1 MYPCRV
7 LHRHLHICH
16 RTPRLD
22 LRCSGPEYS
31 MRKTAAIVAITIIVP
46 IITGLIMSKRST
58 YTTITPLPEGVT
70 RATVLET
77 LHTHTEMIDLNP
89 LVQERHPIKPPAKAS
104 PEEYHCQWYEITDTV
119 QYLPGGVLSGSVSF
133 NACFHDLADG
143 IQTHIY
149 APMGLEIRGR
159 WTVGGS
165 LPGEPQVPVEIG
177 KGIPITGLYLREDS
191 NVKCNILMAPIV
203 KRNMKH
209 SHAALVQRIIARAQV
224 QDAQQ
229 PDEPR
234 SEPTP
239 IEDHFSS
246 KQESAQLPLSSP
258 QLAYNSLHHSP
269 LSSPGYPPPP
279 PPIQNLY
286 SAPLNVR
293 GQNPNHAAY
302 PQQYDP
308 RFSTQSYG
316 APVYQHLDPVY
327 AATNPHWQPQI
338 PVQTQTQA
346 QYLRYQQ
353 QQTGYVTG
361 PQELASM
368 EPVVKKDSKSG
379 VDPAGPPAHPG
390 NEPAEM
396 E

>member
-1 MYPCRV
+1 
-7 LHRHLHICH
+7 
-16 RTPRLD
+16 
-22 LRCSGPEYS
+22 
-31 MRKTAAIVAITIIVP
+31 
-46 IITGLIMSKRST
+46 MSKRSV

-165 LPGEPQVPVEIG
+165 LPGEPQGPVEIG
-177 KGIPITGLYLREDS
+177 KGIPLTGLYLRED
-191 NVKCNILMAPIV
+191 NIVKCNILMAGIV
-203 KRNMKH
+203 KKNLKH
-209 SHAALVQRIIARAQV
+209 SHAALVARILARAQL
-224 QDAQQ
+224 QDATQ
-229 PDEPR
+229 PNEQRNESP
-234 SEPTP
+234 PTS
-239 IEDHFSS
+239 DHSLS
-246 KQESAQLPLSSP
+246 KDAFLPLPHSSP
-258 QLAYNSLHHSP
+258 RPAYNSLHFSQ
-269 LSSPGYPPPP
+269 SSPDYPPPP
-279 PPIQNLY
+279 PPTDNLY
-286 SAPLNVR
+286 PAPLTVR
-293 GQNPNHAAY
+293 SLNQTVY
-302 PQQYDP
+302 PPGSQPYPPQYEP
-308 RFSTQSYG
+308 RYSAQTFGPT
-316 APVYQHLDPVY
+316 VYQHLDPVY

-338 PVQTQTQA
+338 PVQMQTQA
-346 QYLRYQQ
+346 QYLHYHQQ
-353 QQTGYVTG
+353 HQQTGYAMG

-368 EPVVKKDSKSG
+368 EPIKKKDSKGG

-390 NEPAEM
+390 NDPAEM

>member
-1 MYPCRV
+1 MW
-7 LHRHLHICH
+7 
-16 RTPRLD
+16 
-22 LRCSGPEYS
+22 
-31 MRKTAAIVAITIIVP
+31 KTATITTATIVIL
-46 IITGLIMSKRST
+46 IITGLIMSKRSI

-165 LPGEPQVPVEIG
+165 LPGEPQGPVEIG
-177 KGIPITGLYLREDS
+177 KGIPLTGLYLREDN
-191 NVKCNILMAPIV
+191 NVKCNILMAGIV
-203 KRNMKH
+203 KKNLKH
-209 SHAALVQRIIARAQV
+209 SHAALVARILARAQL
-224 QDAQQ
+224 QDTTQFNDRRNESTPLSDHSSPQPTFAQ
-229 PDEPR
+229 
-234 SEPTP
+234 
-239 IEDHFSS
+239 
-246 KQESAQLPLSSP
+246 LSSP
-258 QLAYNSLHHSP
+258 QLQYNSLYHVHQT
-269 LSSPGYPPPP
+269 SPGYPPPAP
-279 PPIQNLY
+279 PTDPNLY
-286 SAPLNVR
+286 PAPLNVR
-293 GQNPNHAAY
+293 SQNQPIY
-302 PQQYDP
+302 PPPYDP
-308 RFSTQSYG
+308 RFSAQTYG

-327 AATNPHWQPQI
+327 AAANPHWHPQI
-338 PVQTQTQA
+338 PVQAPTQV

-353 QQTGYVTG
+353 QHQQEQTGYALS
-361 PQELASM
+361 PNELASLDL
-368 EPVVKKDSKSG
+368 VKDSKSG

-390 NEPAEM
+390 LDPAELQ
-396 E
+396 